1 MTNVYADASKIID
14 LTRVDAADVKTPV
27 DALDSLLAEL
37 VFTGGRLSISS
48 SDPVS
53 SGDNTDTTLYYLP
66 YGGAPDCGLL
76 SLWNSTTSGINQLDV
91 SASPPSVDLSSVNA
105 ATLYDVFGYINS
117 GAVALELLVWTSSTA
132 GSSSRATAL
141 TWQNGML
148 CKSGDATRRYL
159 GTILSNSAGEVT
171 DAPYRR
177 GIYNAYNQVPRQL
190 LKSESTSDW
199 TYATSTWRASNNDA
213 SNNRLFVVSGL
224 DGTFIELTFVEA
236 TTGTSIAAWTG
247 IAKNGTTP
255 TYYATRDGSDIQT
268 MTAVLC
274 DSMAAGHH
282 HYTPTEFVS
291 SGTATFYG
299 TPYHVIQGYVMG

>member
-1 MTNVYADASKIID
+1 MTRVYADTSKIID

-27 DALDSLLAEL
+27 DALDTLMAEL
-37 VFTGGRLSISS
+37 VFTGGRLSINS
-48 SDPVS
+48 SDPVPS
-53 SGDNTDTTLYYLP
+53 SDSTETTLYYLP

-91 SASPPSVDLSSVNA
+91 SASPPSVDLSSVNS

-141 TWQNGML
+141 TWQNGLL

-159 GTILSNSAGEVT
+159 GTILSNGAGEVT
-171 DAPYRR
+171 DGRARR

-190 LKSESTSDW
+190 LASESTPSW
-199 TYATSTWRASNNDA
+199 TYATATFRASNNDA
-213 SNNRLFVVSGL
+213 TNNRLHVVAGL
-224 DGTFIELTFVEA
+224 DGTYVELTFVEVTGG
-236 TTGTSIAAWTG
+236 TTISAWTG

-255 TYYATRDGSDIQT
+255 ANDVNRSGSDFQT
-268 MTAVLC
+268 MTAALNDV
-274 DSMAAGHH
+274 MAAGYHH
-282 HYTPTEFVS
+282 FTPVEYVD